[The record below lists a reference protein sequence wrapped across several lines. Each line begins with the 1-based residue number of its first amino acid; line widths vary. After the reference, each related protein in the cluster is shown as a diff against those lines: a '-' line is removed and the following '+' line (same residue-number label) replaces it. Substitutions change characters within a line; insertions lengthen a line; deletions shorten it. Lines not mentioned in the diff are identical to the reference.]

1 MRVEQ
6 GSEFTDPGA
15 SANDETD
22 GEVSVSVSGT
32 VDVATADTY
41 TLIYSATD
49 AAGNESTV
57 ERVVTVSDT
66 TPPTVT
72 LSGSGSMTL
81 ESDAAYAEAG
91 AIANDSVDGTLD
103 VVITGAVGSAAGTYT
118 LTYTAVDAAGNEAQ
132 VQRVV
137 TVLEPEPEPE
147 PSRARAAHRRQR
159 RGRPACF
166 KERFGRR
173 CLGSRYQCL

>member
-1 MRVEQ
+1 MNFSRYRSITLGLTTSIFLSAGLVNCGGGGGGSTSVPPVVVEPAPPTPADTTPPTITLSGEAEMRVEQ

-22 GEVSVSVSGT
+22 GEVTVSVSGT

-72 LSGSGSMTL
+72 LNGSGSMTL

-91 AIANDSVDGTLD
+91 AV
-103 VVITGAVGSAAGTYT
+103 
-118 LTYTAVDAAGNEAQ
+118 
-132 VQRVV
+132 
-137 TVLEPEPEPE
+137 
-147 PSRARAAHRRQR
+147 
-159 RGRPACF
+159 
-166 KERFGRR
+166 
-173 CLGSRYQCL
+173 